1 MNVRKRIIFG
11 KQIIM
16 EDEDYTMPTYRQIRG
31 ITKQLSW

>member
-16 EDEDYTMPTYRQIRG
+16 EDEDYTMPTYRHIRG
-31 ITKQLSW
+31 MIKQPSW